1 MEGLEELIDLT
12 EEEKEIESSRTLC
25 QSCERPNQVCWCS
38 YLPNPKVELKKSRIL
53 ILQHPNEAKRRIRT
67 ALMAELGISR
77 SQCKI
82 LKGRKF
88 KADLKVFE
96 EESFEQ
102 VLSRDSTFVLYPGED
117 AVNVV
122 TIPNLEDLKTPLTFV
137 ILDGTWDEAKKIF
150 NWNPL
155 LKTARKASLSIQSK
169 SEYVVRTQPADFC
182 LSTLETAAH
191 TLAIVEN
198 DSGIV
203 QELLQP
209 LHAMCNFQVNHGAV
223 THDSKEF
230 KQQNRNFVKKNDFK
244 KKKSLKNA

>member
-1 MEGLEELIDLT
+1 M
-12 EEEKEIESSRTLC
+12 
-25 QSCERPNQVCWCS
+25 
-38 YLPNPKVELKKSRIL
+38 
-53 ILQHPNEAKRRIRT
+53 
-67 ALMAELGISR
+67 
-77 SQCKI
+77 
-82 LKGRKF
+82 
-88 KADLKVFE
+88 
-96 EESFEQ
+96 
-102 VLSRDSTFVLYPGED
+102 
-117 AVNVV
+117 NVV